1 MYSAGRVIYPCGAGL
16 DGMLMD
22 MIGMGWRRGGGE
34 EEGNVGGMWIER
46 EVNDR
51 APGTE
56 SPSRPSRE
64 NHLQTK
70 SKKKYIN
77 ETSNL
82 STVYKRIDRSRIS
95 KLEGAKGIQGREAD
109 PK

>member
-56 SPSRPSRE
+56 AHRA
-64 NHLQTK
+64 HLVKTTCKQKVRK
-70 SKKKYIN
+70 SI
-77 ETSNL
+77 
-82 STVYKRIDRSRIS
+82 
-95 KLEGAKGIQGREAD
+95 
-109 PK
+109 